1 MSCLADDSK
10 AKKML
15 KASAIMDFVTAAIY
29 LAVSIAIIVIGATMV
44 NFKPSEGS
52 EGAEVLGEVIGG
64 IFIIL
69 IGLIFVFI
77 GAISLILFIVAV
89 SYGGTTLGLLN
100 KPIDAIAR
108 KVRSQ
113 KVGAIFGFIFTAI
126 LVVVGIVSAVQA
138 PLSIIFFVLLA
149 GVTMASSI
157 VNIKMVDAVQQE
169 WSKELERRQERGE
182 YPI

>member
-29 LAVSIAIIVIGATMV
+29 LAVSIAIIVIGATM
-44 NFKPSEGS
+44 S